1 MIRVPIERVIPVDL
15 INQGKIAAASAAQ
28 GDRQNLVKFLDSL
41 NPDDLEL
48 LTSPLETRFN
58 ADSFGID
65 SNTWFTVREY
75 TPMAILRG
83 IAEEDKNKP
92 QTNP

>member
-48 LTSPLETRFN
+48 LTSPLKTRFN
-58 ADSFGID
+58 ADSFGITQNAWD
-65 SNTWFTVREY
+65 IAKDL